1 VSSLSAA
8 NGKLGLMTGQF
19 FCSYAGLPSLVAA
32 SL

>member
-1 VSSLSAA
+1 
-8 NGKLGLMTGQF
+8 MTGQF